1 MFACMIRMVHP
12 RRLSRMYLPSY
23 AAAAVLPAA
32 VLPADIQPVHTAEPA
47 AAVLPAAVLPAD
59 TQPVHTAEP
68 AAAAELP
75 VQDAVNPADL
85 HTAS

>member
-32 VLPADIQPVHTAEPA
+32 VLPADIQPVHTEPA
-47 AAVLPAAVLPAD
+47 AAVLSAAALPAD
-59 TQPVHTAEP
+59 IQPVHTAEP

-75 VQDAVNPADL
+75 VQDAVHPADL
-85 HTAS
+85 RTAS